1 METAM
6 FFWIQ
11 NIELW
16 EVREKFLLMIK
27 TGSLKEQYKKT
38 IEFMYIWLL
47 FDLYTFLGIHKHH
60 R

>member
-1 METAM
+1 M

-11 NIELW
+11 NIDLW

-27 TGSLKEQYKKT
+27 TGSLKEQYKKA
-38 IEFMYIWLL
+38 IEFMYMWLL
-47 FDLYTFLGIHKHH
+47 FYLYTFLGIQKHH